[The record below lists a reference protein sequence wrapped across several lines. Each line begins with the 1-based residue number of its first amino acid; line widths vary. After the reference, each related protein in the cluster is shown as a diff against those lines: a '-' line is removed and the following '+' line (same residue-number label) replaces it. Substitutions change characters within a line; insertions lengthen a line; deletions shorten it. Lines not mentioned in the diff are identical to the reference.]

1 MVRGGFKCKRGF
13 KDKSG
18 IGFLFEKY
26 GILVGKRGNLGWNG
40 NWKIE
45 KRFYIMYMYMVRGL
59 ILGWVG
65 ELRLRG
71 KI

>member
-26 GILVGKRGNLGWNG
+26 GILVGKRGNLGWN
-40 NWKIE
+40 
-45 KRFYIMYMYMVRGL
+45 
-59 ILGWVG
+59 
-65 ELRLRG
+65 
-71 KI
+71 

>member
-45 KRFYIMYMYMVRGL
+45 KRFYIMYMYMVRG
-59 ILGWVG
+59 
-65 ELRLRG
+65 EF
-71 KI
+71 